1 MKILT
6 VVGARPQ
13 FIKAAPVSRAIRQ
26 QHQEILIHT
35 GQHYDEGMSEVFF
48 RELSIPAPDMNL
60 SVGSGSHGEQTAA
73 MLQGLEAEMLRA
85 MPDWVLLYGDTNST
99 IAGALAAAKLNIPI
113 AHVEAGLRS
122 FNRTMPEEIN
132 RVVTDH
138 VSTLL
143 FCPTQIAVE
152 NLKNEGITHGVHEV
166 GDVMVDGLLAAREN
180 IHQQVTI
187 LQELHLTHGNFY
199 LATVHRAANTDSPEM
214 LAAIA
219 HSLSALEKMVV
230 LPIHP
235 RLQASLKRENIT
247 LPKNVQVIPP
257 ASYLNMVALLD
268 GAQVVITDSGGLQK
282 EAYVMQR
289 PCVTVRTETEWVE
302 TVESG
307 WNRLAHPEEIA
318 QKVQEALA
326 STPTAHPKFYGDG
339 TASQRII
346 NIMANHAR

>member
-143 FCPTQIAVE
+143 FCPTQLAVE

-180 IHQQVTI
+180 IHQQVMI

-199 LATVHRAANTDSPEM
+199 LATIHRAANTDSPEM

-219 HSLSALEKMVV
+219 HSLSALEKIVV

-247 LPKNVQVIPP
+247 LPENVRVIPP

-307 WNRLAHPEEIA
+307 WNRLANPEEIV

-326 STPTAHPKFYGDG
+326 STPATHPKFYGDG